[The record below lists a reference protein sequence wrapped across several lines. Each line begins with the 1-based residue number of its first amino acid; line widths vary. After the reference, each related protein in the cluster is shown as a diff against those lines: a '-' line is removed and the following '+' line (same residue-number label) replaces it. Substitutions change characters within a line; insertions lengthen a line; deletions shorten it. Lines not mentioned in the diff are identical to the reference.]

1 MAAAFVQ
8 HTQSPFQLSRNH
20 RKEGVFTMPKKHS
33 RKAQP
38 LKRGRDRQIRI
49 RGQLRP
55 DPDLRRMA
63 RTMVAIA
70 IAQAEKEAQEE
81 TEHRAERQEA
91 GDE

>member
-1 MAAAFVQ
+1 
-8 HTQSPFQLSRNH
+8 
-20 RKEGVFTMPKKHS
+20 MPKKQS

-55 DPDLRRMA
+55 DPNLGRMA